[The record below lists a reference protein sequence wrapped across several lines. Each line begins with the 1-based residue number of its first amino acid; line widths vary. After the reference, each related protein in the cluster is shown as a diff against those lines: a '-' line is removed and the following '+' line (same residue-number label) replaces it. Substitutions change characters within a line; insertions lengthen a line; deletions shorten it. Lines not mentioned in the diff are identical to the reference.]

1 MTDEEL
7 KQLDMRVWDKIDLK
21 NAQLQKQLEAYV
33 KGLLDGKDMT
43 IKAIKNY
50 IKETTRRGIDNGNRA

>member
-1 MTDEEL
+1 MTEEEL
-7 KQLDMRVWDKIDLK
+7 KQLDMQVWDKIEIK

-43 IKAIKNY
+43 IKAIRDF
-50 IKETTRRGIDNGNRA
+50 IKEKEK

>member
-1 MTDEEL
+1 MTQEEL
-7 KQLDMRVWDKIDLK
+7 KQLDMQVWDKIDIK

-50 IKETTRRGIDNGNRA
+50 LKDDEKKGA